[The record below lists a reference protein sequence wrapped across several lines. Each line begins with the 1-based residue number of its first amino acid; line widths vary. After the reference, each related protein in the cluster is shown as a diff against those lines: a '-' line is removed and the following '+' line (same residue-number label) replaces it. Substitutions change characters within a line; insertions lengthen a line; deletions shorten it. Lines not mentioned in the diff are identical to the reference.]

1 METCEQRL
9 RIAED
14 RLKSARIKANYQQTI
29 IDALRKK
36 IADLTAE
43 LEGYK
48 KHRSN

>member
-1 METCEQRL
+1 MSCSEKL

-14 RLKSARIKANYQQTI
+14 RLKAVRIKADYQQTI

-36 IADLTAE
+36 IADLTSE

-48 KHRSN
+48 KNRLN